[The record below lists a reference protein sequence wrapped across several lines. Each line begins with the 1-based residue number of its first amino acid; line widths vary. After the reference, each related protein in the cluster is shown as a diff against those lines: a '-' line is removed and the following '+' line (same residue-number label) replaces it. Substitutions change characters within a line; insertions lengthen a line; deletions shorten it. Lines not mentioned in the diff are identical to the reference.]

1 LLKARCLPSKRG
13 EAALINISLLNR
25 YVGKNISQIC
35 PNGYD
40 DNNDS
45 HCAHFVAHV
54 LRISEGT
61 KCTNL
66 VHGPGPGASVRVD
79 DVFNKWC
86 PKVIDELS
94 KPSSWSS
101 GWIFII
107 NPKYVRLSPRKMQ
120 DVGRKHM
127 GIFVGGSVWHYSN
140 TQDKVVRVSIDRMK
154 KHYPS
159 ASDNGLFFGT
169 VR

>member
-1 LLKARCLPSKRG
+1 MLS
-13 EAALINISLLNR
+13 ITTLNG

-35 PNGYD
+35 PNGYTA
-40 DNNDS
+40 NNLS
-45 HCAHFVAHV
+45 HCAHFVAHA
-54 LRISEGT
+54 LGIQENYL
-61 KCTNL
+61 CTNQ
-66 VHGPGPGASVRVD
+66 VHGPGPGASIRVED
-79 DVFNKWC
+79 IFNRWC

-94 KPSSWSS
+94 KPNSWSS
-101 GWIFII
+101 GLIFII
-107 NPKYVRLSPRKMQ
+107 NPIYVRLSPRKM
-120 DVGRKHM
+120 DNVGRKHM

-169 VR
+169 FR